1 MRIVAVNFIFV
12 FVAFGVS
19 GQSNDLLDNFLDAE
33 KADIGTSMLII
44 AQAAGELEPTATP
57 FDGYQW
63 AARQGFGRFMKSRN
77 SSDPITLGVF
87 YLALFHS
94 LKVKTGTMF
103 GLYRIPRY
111 AVMGAKYLGYVDP
124 SRAYYTRQMLPYEV
138 LTGITYVQD
147 DIALRRIKTKQIKAV
162 SGNKKDEI

>member
-1 MRIVAVNFIFV
+1 MKVFAVNFIFV

-19 GQSNDLLDNFLDAE
+19 GQSNDLLDNFLNAE

-44 AQAAGELEPTATP
+44 AQAAGELDPVATP
-57 FDGYQW
+57 VDGYQW
-63 AARQGFGRFMKSRN
+63 ATRQGFGRFMKNRN
-77 SSDPITLGVF
+77 SNDPVTLGVF

-94 LKVKTGTMF
+94 LKVKSGTMF

-147 DIALRRIKTKQIKAV
+147 DIALRRIKTKRIDAG
-162 SGNKKDEI
+162 SDNEKDEI